1 MKGGKLNHGYIRP
14 RLHSSGFPVTP
25 SMNSD
30 VPTGEL
36 TSLIDE
42 LNALGRDLVA
52 GEIEGDHFST

>member
-1 MKGGKLNHGYIRP
+1 
-14 RLHSSGFPVTP
+14 
-25 SMNSD
+25 MNSD